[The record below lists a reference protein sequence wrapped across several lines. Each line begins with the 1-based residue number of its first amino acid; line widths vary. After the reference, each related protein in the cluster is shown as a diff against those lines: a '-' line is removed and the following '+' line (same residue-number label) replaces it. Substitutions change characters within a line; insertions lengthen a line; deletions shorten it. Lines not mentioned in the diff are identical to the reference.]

1 MMGHLLLPQCL
12 PTLWERGV
20 AKFKECFLLVLAGF
34 SLLCKNTLLSFQL
47 KRCLVYVLGN
57 SLFVAGK
64 QVGPEK
70 AHRRT
75 KIVLANVL
83 DS

>member
-1 MMGHLLLPQCL
+1 M
-12 PTLWERGV
+12 
-20 AKFKECFLLVLAGF
+20 LAGF
-34 SLLCKNTLLSFQL
+34 SLLCKNTSLSFQL
-47 KRCLVYVLGN
+47 KHCLVYVLGN